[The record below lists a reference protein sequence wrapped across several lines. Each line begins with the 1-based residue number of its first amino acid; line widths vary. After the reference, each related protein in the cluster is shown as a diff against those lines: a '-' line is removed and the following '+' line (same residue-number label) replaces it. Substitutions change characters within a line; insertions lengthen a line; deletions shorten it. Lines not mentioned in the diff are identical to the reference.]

1 MSLRTRCA
9 THCSQKASLFP
20 QKHEWA
26 LLSRCWIPERRLSEP
41 ASVPEL
47 EPLEVVGS
55 VPDVIVVAMVLEEKL
70 LVAPERWCGLR
81 AGNQPADVALWAF
94 VITVLG
100 RAVVAEN
107 SEHDGVYWHNL
118 ELILEVVLESVSPA
132 IDIVRLDID
141 LERPVRVLL
150 LVAVLIVL
158 GQLHNGHG
166 TGVIG
171 NLGQVLA
178 NRLSGAVVIHLL
190 EDVGPTILEEVE
202 GRLSIEGKHGE
213 PIG

>member
-1 MSLRTRCA
+1 M
-9 THCSQKASLFP
+9 
-20 QKHEWA
+20 
-26 LLSRCWIPERRLSEP
+26 SRCWIPERRLSEP

-55 VPDVIVVAMVLEEKL
+55 VPDVIFVAMMLEEKF

-81 AGNQPADVALWAF
+81 TGDQPADVALWAF
-94 VITVLG
+94 VITVLR
-100 RAVVAEN
+100 RAVVAED

-118 ELILEVVLESVSPA
+118 KLILEVVLEGVGPA

-150 LVAVLIVL
+150 LVAELIEL
-158 GQLHNGHG
+158 SELHNGHG
-166 TGVIG
+166 AGVVR
-171 NLGQVLA
+171 NFVQVLA
-178 NRLSGAVVIHLL
+178 NRLSSTVVIHLL
-190 EDVGPTILEEVE
+190 EDVGPAILEEVE
-202 GRLSIEGKHGE
+202 GRLTIEGKHGE